1 MSIDVVFKCLEIIFD
16 RKAVIRKGVPQASSA
31 MQCNNTLKVGKPSVE
46 KKKTTLLIVQI
57 IYGRKII
64 YDLRNSDI
72 CSIYEVIM
80 VLAFATS
87 FFRRTS

>member
-46 KKKTTLLIVQI
+46 KKKNYIT
-57 IYGRKII
+57 
-64 YDLRNSDI
+64 NSPNNLWTKDNI
-72 CSIYEVIM
+72 
-80 VLAFATS
+80 
-87 FFRRTS
+87 